1 MPSITLSSSDLQY
14 ISKQTVGHYDDS
26 AESFWEGTRDHDVLQ
41 NVHALLNAIEGS
53 GPHTI
58 LDFGCGPGRDLATFH
73 SMGHTP
79 IGLEGS
85 PRFCEMARAHS
96 GCEVWNQD
104 FLQLQLPDEFLD
116 GVFAN
121 ATIFHVPKQE
131 LPRVL
136 SELHA
141 ALKVGG
147 VFFSSNPRGNNEEG
161 WNGPRYSS
169 YHDLVEWRKL
179 MTKAGFLELGHYYRP
194 KGLPRDQQPWLAS
207 TWRKI

>member
-1 MPSITLSSSDLQY
+1 
-14 ISKQTVGHYDDS
+14 VGHYDGS

-41 NVHALLNAIEGS
+41 NVHALLDAIDGD
-53 GPHTI
+53 GPHTV
-58 LDFGCGPGRDLATFH
+58 LDFGCGPGRDLATFK
-73 SMGHTP
+73 SLGHHP

-85 PRFCEMARAHS
+85 VRFCEMARAFS

-104 FLQLQLPDEFLD
+104 FLQLDLPPLSLD

-136 SELHA
+136 VELNA
-141 ALKVGG
+141 ALKPRG
-147 VFFSSNPRGNNEEG
+147 VFFSSNPRGDNVEG

-169 YHDLVEWRKL
+169 YHDLKTWRQL
-179 MTKAGFLELGHYYRP
+179 MTDAGFSEIDHYYRP
-194 KGLPRDQQPWLAS
+194 KGLPRAQQPWLAS
-207 TWRKI
+207 TWRKN

>member
-1 MPSITLSSSDLQY
+1 MTNRISVEDLSEITR
-14 ISKQTVGHYDDS
+14 QTVGHYDGS

-41 NVHALLNAIEGS
+41 NVHALLDAIDGD
-53 GPHTI
+53 GPHTV
-58 LDFGCGPGRDLATFH
+58 LDFGCGPGRDLATFK
-73 SMGHTP
+73 SLGHHP

-85 PRFCEMARAHS
+85 VRFCEMARAFS

-104 FLQLQLPDEFLD
+104 FLQLDLPPLSLD

-136 SELHA
+136 VELNA
-141 ALKVGG
+141 ALKPRG
-147 VFFSSNPRGNNEEG
+147 VFFSSNPRGDNVEG

-169 YHDLVEWRKL
+169 YHDLKTWRQL
-179 MTKAGFLELGHYYRP
+179 MTDAGFSEIDHYYRP
-194 KGLPRDQQPWLAS
+194 KGLPRAQQPWLAS
-207 TWRKI
+207 TWRKN

>member
-1 MPSITLSSSDLQY
+1 MKNRLSAEELSEITR
-14 ISKQTVGHYDDS
+14 QTVGHYNGS
-26 AESFWEGTRDHDVLQ
+26 AASFWEGTRDHDVMQ
-41 NVHALLNAIEGS
+41 NVHALLDAIDGD

-58 LDFGCGPGRDLATFH
+58 LDFGCGPGRDLATFK
-73 SMGHTP
+73 SLGHHP

-85 PRFCEMARAHS
+85 VRFCEMAREFS

-104 FLQLQLPDEFLD
+104 FLHLDLPDSSLD

-136 SELHA
+136 VELHA
-141 ALKVGG
+141 ALKPRG
-147 VFFSSNPRGNNEEG
+147 VFFSSNPRGDNVEG

-169 YHDLVEWRKL
+169 YHDLTTWRQL
-179 MTKAGFLELGHYYRP
+179 MTDAGFSEIDHYYRP
-194 KGLPRDQQPWLAS
+194 KGLPRAQQPWLAS
-207 TWRKI
+207 TWRKN

>member
-1 MPSITLSSSDLQY
+1 MSTVLTKEELAGITGE
-14 ISKQTVGHYDDS
+14 TVGHYNNS
-26 AESFWEGTRDHDVLQ
+26 AASFWEGTRDHDVMQ
-41 NVHALLNAIEGS
+41 NVHALLDAIEGD

-58 LDFGCGPGRDLATFH
+58 LDFGCGPGRDLATFKAL
-73 SMGHTP
+73 GHHP

-85 PRFCEMARAHS
+85 VRFCEMARSFS
-96 GCEVWNQD
+96 GCEVLNQD
-104 FLQLQLPDEFLD
+104 FLNLDLPAQSLD

-136 SELHA
+136 LELNA
-141 ALKVGG
+141 ALKRGG
-147 VFFSSNPRGNNEEG
+147 VFFSSNPRGDNQEG

-169 YHDLVEWRKL
+169 YHDWAAWQDF
-179 MTKAGFLELGHYYRP
+179 MTQAGFVEIGHYYRP
-194 KGLPRDQQPWLAS
+194 KGLPREQQPWLAS